1 MTSSPDVAIVGAGI
15 TGLTTALRLR
25 EKGAEVTV
33 FEANDAAGG
42 RIGTTTK
49 EGYRLERGPHTLLE
63 RSLDVTDLV
72 EELGLESE
80 LVEANPD
87 ADTRFIVRDGRL
99 HALPMSA
106 RDFLATDLWSR
117 DAKLRLLLE
126 PVVPRG
132 PEHID
137 ESLANFISRRLGE
150 EILDYAVNPFVG
162 GIYAG
167 RPEHLSARHSF
178 ERLHRLERD
187 YGSLFAGML
196 AGGVA
201 GLFDDSPSADKR
213 LFSFHDGA
221 ARIIDRL
228 HDRLADDVHV
238 DTRVRGLHGGHEG
251 WSLDAD
257 GTAGEGF
264 DRVVWSAPAYELPE
278 TTIDDTRGAAEGL
291 ETFEAI
297 TYAPVAVVGFG
308 VEKRRIDHP
317 LDGFGFLVP
326 EREPYDVLGTLFMST
341 LFPNRAPAGRA
352 LLSTF
357 VGGARSPELLEH
369 SDEEL
374 VEIVAHDLRELIG
387 LRADPEMVDVYR
399 WERAIP
405 QYEVGYG
412 RILDRFDQLERRFD
426 GLHFT
431 GNYRDGI
438 AVPDLIEAGNET
450 AERVLQRT

>member
-1 MTSSPDVAIVGAGI
+1 MNNGPDVAIIGAGI

-25 EKGAEVTV
+25 EKGAAVTV
-33 FEANDAAGG
+33 FEAQDSAGG
-42 RIGTTTK
+42 RIGTTTQD
-49 EGYRLERGPHTLLE
+49 GYRLERGPHTLLE
-63 RSLDVTDLV
+63 RNLDVTDLV
-72 EELGLESE
+72 EDLGLESE
-80 LVEANPD
+80 LVEANSE
-87 ADTRFIVRDGRL
+87 ANTRFIVRDGHL
-99 HALPMSA
+99 HPLPMSP
-106 RDFLATDLWSR
+106 RDFLETDLWSR

-126 PVVPRG
+126 PFIPRG

-178 ERLHRLERD
+178 ERLYRMERD
-187 YGSLFAGML
+187 HGSLFAGMISR
-196 AGGVA
+196 GVA
-201 GLFDDSPSADKR
+201 GLFDDSPTADKR

-228 HDRLADDVHV
+228 TDRLDD
-238 DTRVRGLHGGHEG
+238 DLQFSTRVHGIHGSEEG

-257 GTAGEGF
+257 DEAGDEF
-264 DRVVWSAPAYELPE
+264 DRVVWSAPAFELPE

-291 ETFEAI
+291 EMFDEI
-297 TYAPVAVVGFG
+297 TYAPVAVVAFG
-308 VEKRRIDHP
+308 VDEHRIDHP

-357 VGGARSPELLEH
+357 VGGARAPELLDH

-374 VEIVAHDLRELIG
+374 VQLVADDLRELIG
-387 LRADPEMVDVYR
+387 LRADPELVDVYR
-399 WERAIP
+399 WQRAIP

-412 RILDRFDQLERRFD
+412 RILDQFDELERRFD

-438 AVPDLIEAGNET
+438 AVPDLIEAANET
-450 AERVLQRT
+450 ADRVLQRT